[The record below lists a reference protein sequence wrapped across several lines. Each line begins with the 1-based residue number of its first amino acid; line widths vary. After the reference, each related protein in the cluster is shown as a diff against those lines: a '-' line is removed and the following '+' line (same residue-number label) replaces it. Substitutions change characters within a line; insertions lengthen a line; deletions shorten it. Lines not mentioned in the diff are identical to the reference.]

1 MHQRPR
7 GNEPARWRTLGAEE
21 PRRGGRQVAHD
32 WPLVSVGIV
41 TWNSES
47 HIATCLGRL
56 EEQRYPNLEVIVVDN
71 GSVDRS
77 IELVRQCWPAA
88 RVIEN
93 GGNEGFCRA
102 HNAAIRASRGEY
114 YLALNPDVQL
124 LPGFLERLVLAMEDS
139 PARGAAMGKLLGP
152 SSDDPPIIDAAGLMI
167 DRRRHQYLRGRGEPD
182 RGQYDT
188 AEEIFGADGAAAL
201 YRRAMLE
208 DVKIEGQY
216 FDEQFFAYMEDV
228 DLAWRA
234 RLLGWRCWYD
244 PSAVATH
251 VRTFQPGRRRA
262 RSRPM
267 RRMAVKNRYLM
278 LLKNEGREEWRRD
291 WWRIL
296 GYDVGIWGYI
306 LLLEQSSV
314 GALGLLGRQWHT
326 GRAWRREIWR
336 RVRALPEERRGWF
349 H

>member
-1 MHQRPR
+1 M
-7 GNEPARWRTLGAEE
+7 AR
-21 PRRGGRQVAHD
+21 D

-41 TWNSES
+41 TWNSEN
-47 HIATCLGRL
+47 HVARCLRRL
-56 EEQRYPNLEVIVVDN
+56 DELGYPKLEVTVVDN

-77 IELVRQCWPAA
+77 VELVRQCWPTA

-93 GGNEGFCRA
+93 GRNEGFCRA
-102 HNAAIRASRGEY
+102 HNTAIRASRGEY

-124 LPGFLERLVLAMEDS
+124 LPGFLEHLVLAMEAD
-139 PARGAAMGKLLGP
+139 PARGAAMGKLLCP
-152 SSDDPPIIDAAGLMI
+152 SNDDPSIIDAAGLNI

-188 AEEIFGADGAAAL
+188 AAEIFGADGAAPL

-234 RLLGWRCWYD
+234 RLLGWQCWYE
-244 PSAVATH
+244 PAATAIH
-251 VRTFQPGRRRA
+251 ARTFQPGRRRE

-296 GYDVGIWGYI
+296 GYDLGIWAYI
-306 LLLEQSSV
+306 VLFEQTSL
-314 GALGLLGRQWHT
+314 GALGMLRAQWD
-326 GRAWRREIWR
+326 GGLARRRKIWA
-336 RVRALPEERRGWF
+336 RVKAPPGERMQWF
-349 H
+349 T